1 MPTPPSLTPL
11 SSYAAAAS
19 RAPAL
24 RARLHAQQALRAAN
38 FQRVLFK
45 LRSRSTKR
53 KASPARV
60 PSSNDDVRVHDAAL
74 ERATAEEMGAGAKRA
89 KKESNA
95 GDVARHSDPANAASA
110 AETNSSPQQP
120 LASDS
125 AQETHRMHT
134 TVAAEQ
140 VVARIKEIRQTA
152 MTFAKNQPHLRF
164 QASGG
169 SFMQFRMQFEAF
181 LEQLQCEHVL
191 SCKPADAVPG
201 VPAELHAAQQSN
213 VYYML
218 TIAAPKEAQAGLRSA
233 CERTAYDAWKLLRDR
248 FLGEE
253 AAYKQQLM
261 LQFAS
266 LRWLPKEPFTAF
278 DARFTSLIA
287 ELELITG
294 EEKSPEDK
302 QAAILRAIQTRE
314 GPHSATDYMRM
325 RNVSNALTFAAVG
338 AGRSVPFETW
348 LSHMR
353 DEARAI
359 EEQERTHHDS
369 HRHHHG
375 GAHDNSALPA
385 QLNTVTM
392 SNGKQQP
399 CRLWQRSNGQ
409 SCRYGDS
416 CRFAHG
422 AVQQGAGPH
431 SASQPASKLPCRD
444 WRMGRCNRGDSCR
457 YAHGAIDASSQRTEA
472 QTHMHAHSVQQQT
485 IAGSSEEPVPLGDR
499 QHLQLLVNA
508 QGQSSNP
515 PGVSQHMCIIDS
527 GAGGSMT
534 PRRELFE
541 QLQPLDAPVWL
552 TGALSGQIVCAN
564 LGGAAVIPLGS
575 FDLRLDH
582 VVLCEQL
589 QHTLLSMVQL
599 RKLGYTITL
608 GDEAGELVDPSGLH
622 RVPLSYTG
630 NVTSLV
636 VEWSV
641 DTQPSQ
647 ADSALLPANAMTRS
661 QRAQLHQAEQP
672 PASTTSSESS
682 AGQLQ
687 TAREQAAPPVPQAVS
702 VQPDDTSPAVS
713 TSVVLA
719 HARYGHL
726 GERKL
731 QQVVQHAAV
740 GSFLLSARDLVGVQA
755 LVSKCDPCQLAKQ
768 ARRPFGDAID
778 HQVTAANDMAT
789 ADLCGP
795 ITVRASS
802 SDASPVKVY
811 SSVIVDVFTRH
822 PDVWLLQSKREA
834 SDHVISYFHRA
845 NALTGQQLK
854 RMHTDGGREYNKAQH
869 ALTARGTNH
878 TRTPVSTSNWNAI
891 VERKHRSLL
900 DMATALLQHALYV
913 PGSGSSVA
921 LNRIIDVLL
930 LREVL
935 ATAVLLHAQLTVPKG
950 QTATQYELWS
960 KQRPDAGWLRVW
972 GCDAMVHIPDADRHG
987 RLNARAE
994 PAIFIGYDRRHHHCW
1009 RFLCSGD
1016 RIVVSRDATF
1026 KEDSFAQLRARVAA
1040 AIASAAAPADGSNSS
1055 SLQADQ
1061 ESGSDSDSE
1070 PEQEGQQVDRRTA
1083 RLIAAAE
1090 RREQLALPA
1099 ADSPA
1104 ASGTGSARV
1113 TRTRTAARQTGVN
1126 LDDFGMAL
1134 AVQLEGTSGA
1144 QPEPSSKQIH
1154 RSSVSIPQSAKEAL
1168 SSPYAAQ
1175 WQAAM
1180 QKELASLRSH
1190 SVYEEVERPQNVN
1203 VVGCRWVFAVKCDTN
1218 NIVEKFKARL
1228 TARGFSQQHGV
1239 DYFHTFSAVVQY
1251 RSLRLL
1257 LALAAQRGMKLELM
1271 DVVTAYLHADLPE
1284 TVYMQLPEGISS
1296 SENNGRNRLQARV
1309 WRLRKALYGLKQ
1321 AGREWGKLLRSF
1333 LLEQSF
1339 TQLRSDSCVYVKR
1352 AASGGLMLVSTY
1364 VDDIPSAVDAS
1375 AAAEWGDIKRH
1386 FERRF
1391 DIKFLGDAEWLLN
1404 MRIARCP
1411 SSGSITLDQQAYT
1424 EQLLANVGGFEQCRT
1439 VSTPSAQEELSSSM
1453 APSSAEERR
1462 TMATVPYRTVVGALN
1477 YLAHS
1482 TRPDIAHA
1490 VQQVSQYSQDP
1501 GAKHWA
1507 AVKQI
1512 LRYLAGT
1519 CALGLRF
1526 AASSSGSAGQL
1537 SQPLVSYVDASH
1549 GTCADSMRST
1559 TGWVLGLGEGNWID
1573 WCTRKQ
1579 TVVALSSCEAEYMAL
1594 AAAAQGVLWARQFME
1609 EVARVAQQPQQLT
1622 DSAARPSTL
1631 LMQGDNKSAIA
1642 MAVNN
1647 SAHAGS
1653 RHIRLRYHFIREQVE
1668 DGSLT
1673 LQWVPTGRQL
1683 ADVLTKPLHGQA
1695 FRQWRDRL
1703 VAPPASSSSSSSS
1716 SGSLSS
1722 EAPQHPPGAE
1732 EQQVTQQHAQ

>member
-1 MPTPPSLTPL
+1 MSTPPPTPLT
-11 SSYAAAAS
+11 SYAAAARRGLHS
-19 RAPAL
+19 RL
-24 RARLHAQQALRAAN
+24 LTQQTQRAAN
-38 FQRVLFK
+38 ARRVLSK
-45 LRSRSTKR
+45 LRSSTKR

-60 PSSNDDVRVHDAAL
+60 LSSNDSTHDVHDAAP
-74 ERATAEEMGAGAKRA
+74 ERAAEEVGAKRA
-89 KKESNA
+89 KKEPDA
-95 GDVARHSDPANAASA
+95 GDVARHSDPISSAASA
-110 AETNSSPQQP
+110 AVPSYPPQQVP
-120 LASDS
+120 ASNS
-125 AQETHRMHT
+125 AQELHGVHT
-134 TVAAEQ
+134 AALVE
-140 VVARIKEIRQTA
+140 ARIKEIRQTA

-191 SCKPADAVPG
+191 SHKPADAVPG

-302 QAAILRAIQTRE
+302 QAAVLRAIQTRE

-359 EEQERTHHDS
+359 EEQERPHHDS
-369 HRHHHG
+369 HRQHHG
-375 GAHDNSALPA
+375 GAHANNALPA
-385 QLNTVTM
+385 QLNAVTM

-409 SCRYGDS
+409 SCRYGNS
-416 CRFAHG
+416 CKFAHG
-422 AVQQGAGPH
+422 DVQQGAGPLP
-431 SASQPASKLPCRD
+431 ASQPVSKLPCRD
-444 WRMGRCNRGDSCR
+444 WRLGRCSRGDTCR
-457 YAHGAIDASSQRTEA
+457 YAHGAIDAASQRSET

-485 IAGSSEEPVPLGDR
+485 MAGSGEEPAPLAGR
-499 QHLQLLVNA
+499 QCLQLLVNA
-508 QGQSSNP
+508 EGPSSSP
-515 PGVSQHMCIIDS
+515 SGVRQHMCIIDS

-541 QLQPLDAPVWL
+541 QLQPLSTPVWL
-552 TGALSGQIVCAN
+552 TGALSGQIVCASM
-564 LGGAAVIPLGS
+564 GGAAVIPLGT

-608 GDEAGELVDPSGLH
+608 GDEAGELVDPSGMH
-622 RVPLSYTG
+622 RVPLSYSG

-641 DTQPSQ
+641 DTQQPPQ
-647 ADSALLPANAMTRS
+647 ADSVMLPVNVMTRS

-672 PASTTSSESS
+672 PANTARSESS
-682 AGQLQ
+682 PGQAEQ
-687 TAREQAAPPVPQAVS
+687 EQAAPPAPQQAVS
-702 VQPDDTSPAVS
+702 VQPDVTSPAAS
-713 TSVVLA
+713 SSVALA

-740 GSFLLSARDLVGVQA
+740 GSFLLGARDLVGVQT

-768 ARRPFGDAID
+768 ARRPFGDVID

-822 PDVWLLQSKREA
+822 PDVRLLQSKREA

-913 PGSGSSVA
+913 PGSSSSVA

-930 LREVL
+930 LCEVL
-935 ATAVLLHAQLTVPKG
+935 ATAVLLHAQLTVPNG
-950 QTATQYELWS
+950 QKVTQYELWS

-1026 KEDSFAQLRARVAA
+1026 KEDSFNQLRARVAA
-1040 AIASAAAPADGSNSS
+1040 AAASADASADGSDSS
-1055 SLQADQ
+1055 SLQVDQ
-1061 ESGSDSDSE
+1061 EPSSDSDSE
-1070 PEQEGQQVDRRTA
+1070 PERELEGEQVDRRTA

-1104 ASGTGSARV
+1104 PSARV
-1113 TRTRTAARQTGVN
+1113 ARTRTAARQTGVN

-1134 AVQLEGTSGA
+1134 AVQLEGGTGA
-1144 QPEPSSKQIH
+1144 QPASSSKQIH
-1154 RSSVSIPQSAKEAL
+1154 RSSVSVPQSAKEAL

-1180 QKELASLRSH
+1180 QKELASLRAH
-1190 SVYEEVERPQNVN
+1190 SVYEEVERPPNVN

-1218 NIVEKFKARL
+1218 NMVEKFKARL

-1284 TVYMQLPEGISS
+1284 TVYMQLPEGVSS
-1296 SENNGRNRLQARV
+1296 SVPRELGRMARV
-1309 WRLRKALYGLKQ
+1309 WRLLKALYGLKQ
-1321 AGREWGKLLRSF
+1321 AGRAWGKLLMSF
-1333 LLEQSF
+1333 LLELSF

-1375 AAAEWGDIKRH
+1375 AASEWADIKKQ

-1404 MRIARCP
+1404 MRIARC
-1411 SSGSITLDQQAYT
+1411 SRDGSITLDQQAYT
-1424 EQLLANVGGFEQCRT
+1424 EQLLANVGGFDLCRT

-1462 TMATVPYRTVVGALN
+1462 TMAAVPYRTVVGALN

-1519 CALGLRF
+1519 RALGLRF
-1526 AASSSGSAGQL
+1526 AASGSAAGQL
-1537 SQPLVSYVDASH
+1537 IQPLVSYVDASH
-1549 GTCADSMRST
+1549 ASCTDTMRST
-1559 TGWVLGLGEGNWID
+1559 TGWVLGLGDGNWID
-1573 WCTRKQ
+1573 WSTRKQ
-1579 TVVALSSCEAEYMAL
+1579 AVVALSSCEAEYMAL
-1594 AAAAQGVLWARQFME
+1594 ATAAQGVLWARQFLE
-1609 EVARVAQQPQQLT
+1609 EVAQVAAVPL
-1622 DSAARPSTL
+1622 SAEPSTL
-1631 LMQGDNKSAIA
+1631 LMLGDNKSAIA

-1647 SAHAGS
+1647 SAHQSS

-1668 DGSLT
+1668 AGTLT

-1695 FRQWRDRL
+1695 FKQWRDRL
-1703 VAPPASSSSSSSS
+1703 VSLPAGSSSKSN
-1716 SGSLSS
+1716 LSS
-1722 EAPQHPPGAE
+1722 EASQCPQGTGD
-1732 EQQVTQQHAQ
+1732 EQQQ